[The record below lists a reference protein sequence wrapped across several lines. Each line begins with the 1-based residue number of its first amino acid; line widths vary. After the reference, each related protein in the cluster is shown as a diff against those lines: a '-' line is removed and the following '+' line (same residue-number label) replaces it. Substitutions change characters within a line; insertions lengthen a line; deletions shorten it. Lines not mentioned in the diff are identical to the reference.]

1 MEMKL
6 FSESIA
12 TEKIIVDT
20 SVEQA
25 VDCEISLPEYCS
37 DILRILKCQITP
49 GVASTNVSGDRL
61 TISGTSC
68 LRLFYAD
75 ECNGAVRQFQQ
86 LLPFERTIDLPNN
99 NCASPF
105 VKTSVKMEFCNCRA
119 INQRRVDVHAAFSI
133 KARVSCQEVEN
144 MLVDCQG
151 CGTQLRC
158 KEREVV
164 NRIGATC
171 RNFTLEETFE
181 IGQSKPTIKS
191 ILNTTAVCCVK
202 EVKVI
207 TNKILVKGEVKTKVL
222 YCPDKKEEEIEY
234 IESVI
239 PTSQIIDLE
248 GITEEH
254 LCCVSMQLG
263 AVDISPKADLN
274 GEYRMLELSG
284 KLFIEITALEKR
296 SMKLISDAYSTTD
309 NLLCEEKLAEIPSM
323 LANIDDTMLYKNV
336 IEFSG
341 IRLTKVFDV
350 YVGGVTCN
358 YKIIEN
364 KVLFYGVV
372 TVNVLYADEENNACY
387 IERPL
392 DFEYNTGVECNDVT
406 LDCRPEAVP
415 LSLDYSIR
423 SESTVEVRIEQ
434 KISGVMIRKSKE
446 KFITAISVDEEHP
459 KTFESSALTIYFAS
473 ENELVWDIARKF
485 NSTQE
490 AIFAENN
497 LTDEV
502 IRKPVMLL
510 IPGV

>member
-12 TEKIIVDT
+12 TEKMIVDT

-75 ECNGAVRQFQQ
+75 EHGGAVRQFQQ

-105 VKTSVKMEFCNCRA
+105 VKTNVKMEFCNCRA

-133 KARVSCQEVEN
+133 KVHVSCLDVEN
-144 MLVDCQG
+144 LLVDCKG

-171 RNFTLEETFE
+171 RNFSLEETFE
-181 IGQSKPTIKS
+181 IGQGKPAIKS
-191 ILNTTAVCCVK
+191 ILNTSSVCCVN

-207 TNKILVKGEVKTKVL
+207 SNKILVKGEVKAKVL
-222 YCPDKKEEEIEY
+222 YCTDTKEETIEC

-248 GITEEH
+248 GISEEH
-254 LCCVSMQLG
+254 LCCVNMQLG

-274 GEYRMLELSG
+274 GEYRMMELSG
-284 KLFIEITALEKR
+284 KLFIEVTALEKR
-296 SMKLISDAYSTTD
+296 TMKLISDAYSTTD
-309 NLLCEEKLAEIPSM
+309 NLVYEEHMAEIPSL
-323 LANIDDTMLYKNV
+323 LANIDDRMLCKNL
-336 IEFSG
+336 IEFSD
-341 IRLTKVFDV
+341 IQISRIFDI
-350 YVGGVTCN
+350 YVGNVTCN
-358 YKIIEN
+358 YKIKE
-364 KVLFYGVV
+364 KRVLFYGVI
-372 TVNVLYADEENNACY
+372 TVNILYADAEENACY

-392 DFEYNTGVECNDVT
+392 DFEYDTGVECDDIS

-423 SESTVEVRIEQ
+423 SASNVEVRIEQ
-434 KISGVMIRKSKE
+434 KVSGTIIRKTKE
-446 KFITAISVDEEHP
+446 KFITSIAVDEEHP
-459 KTFESSALTIYFAS
+459 KNFEASALTIYFAS

-485 NSTQE
+485 NSTEE
-490 AIFAENN
+490 AIFIENN

-502 IRKPVMLL
+502 IKKPIMLL

>member
-20 SVEQA
+20 SVEQG
-25 VDCEISLPEYCS
+25 VDCEVSLPEYCS

-75 ECNGAVRQFQQ
+75 EQGGAVRQFQQ

-105 VKTSVKMEFCNCRA
+105 VKTTVKMEFCNCRA

-144 MLVDCQG
+144 LLVDCQG

-164 NRIGATC
+164 NRVGATC
-171 RNFTLEETFE
+171 RNFSLEETFE

-191 ILNTTAVCCVK
+191 ILNASAACCVK

-207 TNKILVKGEVKTKVL
+207 TNKILVKGEVKAKVL
-222 YCPDKKEEEIEY
+222 YCSDAKEEEVEC
-234 IESVI
+234 IESMI

-254 LCCVSMQLG
+254 LCCVNMRMG
-263 AVDISPKADLN
+263 TVDISPKADLN
-274 GEYRMLELSG
+274 GEYRMLELCG
-284 KLFIEITALEKR
+284 KLFIEITALEQR
-296 SMKLISDAYSTTD
+296 PMKLISDAYSTSD
-309 NLLCEEKLAEIPSM
+309 NLMCEEKMAEIPSL
-323 LANIDDTMLYKNV
+323 LANIDDTMMCKNI
-336 IEFSG
+336 IEFTDIQISR
-341 IRLTKVFDV
+341 IFDI
-350 YVGGVTCN
+350 YVGGVTCH
-358 YKIIEN
+358 YKIMDE
-364 KVLFYGVV
+364 KVVFYGVV
-372 TVNVLYADEENNACY
+372 TINVLYSDGENNACY
-387 IERPL
+387 IERPF
-392 DFEYNTGVECNDVT
+392 DFSYDTGVGCRDIV
-406 LDCRPEAVP
+406 LDCHPEAMP

-423 SESTVEVRIEQ
+423 SASSIEVRIEQ
-434 KISGVMIRKSKE
+434 RISGVIVRKTKE
-446 KFITAISVDEEHP
+446 KFITSIAVDEEHP
-459 KTFESSALTIYFAS
+459 KHFESSALTIYFAS
-473 ENELVWDIARKF
+473 ENELVWDIARRF

-490 AIFAENN
+490 AIYAENN
-497 LTDEV
+497 LTEEV
-502 IRKPVMLL
+502 IKKPVMLL

>member
-25 VDCEISLPEYCS
+25 IDCEISLPEYCN
-37 DILRILKCQITP
+37 DIQRILKCQIMP

-75 ECNGAVRQFQQ
+75 ENSGAVRQFQQ
-86 LLPFERTIDLPNN
+86 QLPFERTVDLPNN

-105 VKTSVKMEFCNCRA
+105 VKTNVKMEFCNCRA

-133 KARVSCQEVEN
+133 KVRVSCQDVEN
-144 MLVDCQG
+144 LLVDCQG

-164 NRIGATC
+164 NRIGAAC
-171 RNFTLEETFE
+171 RNFSLEETFE

-191 ILNTTAVCCVK
+191 VLNTSAVCCVT

-207 TNKILVKGEVKTKVL
+207 TNKILVKGEVKAKVL
-222 YCPDKKEEEIEY
+222 YCSDGKDEAVEC
-234 IESVI
+234 IESII

-254 LCCVSMQLG
+254 LCCVNMQLG
-263 AVDISPKADLN
+263 VVDIAPKADLN
-274 GEYRMLELSG
+274 GEYRMMELSG

-296 SMKLISDAYSTTD
+296 PMKLISDAYSTTD
-309 NLLCEEKLAEIPSM
+309 NLICEERMAELPSL
-323 LANIDDTMLYKNV
+323 LANIDDTMLFKNI
-336 IEFSG
+336 IEFSD
-341 IRLTKVFDV
+341 IQISRIFDI

-358 YKIIEN
+358 YKIVEE
-364 KVLFYGVV
+364 KVMFYGVV
-372 TVNVLYADEENNACY
+372 TINVLYADGEENACY
-387 IERPL
+387 VERPF
-392 DFEYNTGVECNDVT
+392 DFEYDTGVVCRDIT
-406 LDCRPEAVP
+406 LDCRPEVTP

-423 SESTVEVRIEQ
+423 SASNIEVRIEQ
-434 KISGVMIRKSKE
+434 KIIGVIIRKTKE
-446 KFITAISVDEEHP
+446 KFITSIAVDTENP
-459 KTFESSALTIYFAS
+459 KVFESSALTIYFAS

-490 AIFAENN
+490 AIYAENS

-502 IRKPVMLL
+502 IKKPVMLL